1 LKNSLKSYF
10 FAKYLHQEGVENMNK
25 LTKNQI
31 YDKLHRGAVTVCVG
45 VTALGMVWTTYQM
58 GRWYM
63 YRRPYLQEE
72 AKKRKA
78 TELAEKQAAA
88 EAELQ
93 ITRQTLQ
100 GANELSTDYIPA
112 PPKGAEVPR

>member
-1 LKNSLKSYF
+1 MNNF
-10 FAKYLHQEGVENMNK
+10 NK

-78 TELAEKQAAA
+78 AELAEKQAAA
-88 EAELQ
+88 EAEL
-93 ITRQTLQ
+93 TVQTLRS
-100 GANELSTDYIPA
+100 ANELSSDYIPA
-112 PPKGAEVPR
+112 PPKAAEVPR